1 MVIFGLL
8 GKLLDVGW
16 LQSAP
21 DVLLIP
27 MLILY
32 YISLFMGAVYG
43 LVKQEAS
50 VYLLAIIGIGIW
62 IMGFVLGAALTV
74 TYATKLGI
82 NLIILAALLTLHI
95 MQYAYTKKWDTRL
108 TKMEHMTAT
117 QAKEG

>member
-8 GKLLDVGW
+8 GKLLEVGW

-43 LVKQEAS
+43 LVKQEVS
-50 VYLLAIIGIGIW
+50 VYLLAIIGVGIW
-62 IMGFVLGAALTV
+62 IVGFVLGAALTV

-82 NLIILAALLTLHI
+82 NLIILAALLMLHI
-95 MQYAYTKKWDTRL
+95 MQYTYTKKWDTRL
-108 TKMEHMTAT
+108 TKVEHMMAA
-117 QAKEG
+117 QPKEG